1 MLMRGAA
8 CLPALAGYSSP
19 FGEAMSLTT
28 VRRGTSLRCFLLLLP
43 LLGTPALVHAQDPDP
58 SVPVETAANRRAAV
72 QDTVYPSART
82 ALIRSLVLP
91 GWGQTY
97 VGAHG
102 RGAFY
107 FALETGSLWMV
118 YRTSRALAAARDRER
133 ELREIGALGANEPLA
148 LAESRAQQ
156 VEDWITL
163 SIFWALFAG
172 ADAYVSAQLAD
183 FAGHVGVA
191 PDRGGGVRFQVRF
204 DAGPR
209 R

>member
-1 MLMRGAA
+1 
-8 CLPALAGYSSP
+8 
-19 FGEAMSLTT
+19 MSLSTA
-28 VRRGTSLRCFLLLLP
+28 RCGTILRCCLLLVP
-43 LLGTPALVHAQDPDP
+43 LLGIPVLAHAQDPDP
-58 SVPVETAANRRAAV
+58 SVPAATAVNRRPAV

-118 YRTSRALAAARDRER
+118 YRTSRALSAARERER
-133 ELREIGALGANEPLA
+133 ELREIGALGATEPLA

-191 PDRGGGVRFQVRF
+191 PDPRGGVRFQVQL

>member
-1 MLMRGAA
+1 MR
-8 CLPALAGYSSP
+8 PNR
-19 FGEAMSLTT
+19 T
-28 VRRGTSLRCFLLLLP
+28 RRSLRCLYFVGLVVLLAPPPATAQETPDTLP
-43 LLGTPALVHAQDPDP
+43 
-58 SVPVETAANRRAAV
+58 AARPAAV
-72 QDTVYPSART
+72 PADSVRPLSAQG
-82 ALIRSLVLP
+82 ALIRSFVLP

-107 FALETGSLWMV
+107 FALESGTHSMV
-118 YRTSRALAAARDRER
+118 YKTSRARSAARDHESNMREN
-133 ELREIGALGANEPLA
+133 GALGSTERLP

-183 FAGHVGVA
+183 FAGHVGAA
-191 PDRGGGVRFQVRF
+191 PGPSGELRFQVRM
-204 DAGPR
+204 DVGGPR
-209 R
+209 

>member
-1 MLMRGAA
+1 MRPTLKRRIPLLRACTLLLGLLAA
-8 CLPALAGYSSP
+8 PALAP
-19 FGEAMSLTT
+19 PTQ
-28 VRRGTSLRCFLLLLP
+28 
-43 LLGTPALVHAQDPDP
+43 AQELDT
-58 SVPVETAANRRAAV
+58 VPVVTTPRRVPAPAV
-72 QDTVYPSART
+72 PDTFPSARS

-91 GWGQTY
+91 GWGQAY

-107 FALETGSLWMV
+107 FALEASSLWMV
-118 YRTSRALAAARDRER
+118 YRTSRALSAARVRER
-133 ELREIGALGANEPLA
+133 ELREIGTLGPNQPLP
-148 LAESRAQQ
+148 LAESRSQQ

-191 PDRGGGVRFQVRF
+191 PERGGGMRFQVQL

>member
-1 MLMRGAA
+1 MSSIQLSVRALAPLALVASLLAGAPKQA
-8 CLPALAGYSSP
+8 AGQELPADSVVVVPQEPPATVPTYVPPYSAHS
-19 FGEAMSLTT
+19 
-28 VRRGTSLRCFLLLLP
+28 
-43 LLGTPALVHAQDPDP
+43 
-58 SVPVETAANRRAAV
+58 
-72 QDTVYPSART
+72 

-91 GWGQTY
+91 GWGQAY
-97 VGAHG
+97 VNAPG

-107 FALETGSLWMV
+107 FALEAGSLWMV
-118 YRTSRALAAARDRER
+118 YKSSRSLAAARQLET
-133 ELREIGALGANEPLA
+133 ELRENGALAATQRLPLA
-148 LAESRAQQ
+148 ETRSQQ

-191 PDRGGGVRFQVRF
+191 PERGGGMRFQVQL

>member
-1 MLMRGAA
+1 MRLDLKLRVRIRRT
-8 CLPALAGYSSP
+8 CLLLLGLLVAPALAGPTQAQEPDSTP
-19 FGEAMSLTT
+19 VATP
-28 VRRGTSLRCFLLLLP
+28 RRA
-43 LLGTPALVHAQDPDP
+43 PA
-58 SVPVETAANRRAAV
+58 TAAA
-72 QDTVYPSART
+72 DTTYPSAQT

-91 GWGQTY
+91 GWGQAY

-107 FALETGSLWMV
+107 FALEAGSLWMV
-118 YRTSRALAAARDRER
+118 YRTSRALSAARERER
-133 ELREIGALGANEPLA
+133 ELREIGALGASEPLA
-148 LAESRAQQ
+148 LAESRSQQ

-183 FAGHVGVA
+183 FAGHVGAA
-191 PDRGGGVRFQVRF
+191 PQPGGGLRLQVQL